1 MAKNLLPS
9 CSCLDYAQHKIPCKH
24 MYLVQRV
31 HGLEIKYSADLV
43 PNQEVVRNDGPFG
56 PFLENTLSQHVLH
69 QLQAARAENE
79 ATRKRNR
86 EEEIVALWRR
96 LGIIA
101 CDPRGAQTLWFIN
114 TSWMAVGSHE
124 LQQTKTT
131 ELQRSLLIHLH
142 HGPIRSEQPSR
153 T

>member
-1 MAKNLLPS
+1 
-9 CSCLDYAQHKIPCKH
+9 

-86 EEEIVALWRR
+86 EEADAEVFRECEEEIVALWGR

-101 CDPRGAQTLWFIN
+101 CDPSKRRCTASYMQRAVVTLKNAVDEVEGAACSKSFLPDRVII
-114 TSWMAVGSHE
+114 S
-124 LQQTKTT
+124 QQVRWST
-131 ELQRSLLIHLH
+131 
-142 HGPIRSEQPSR
+142 
-153 T
+153 